1 MSTTMLTSSFSES
14 YQKMDNVLYE
24 IRDKKGILKN
34 QFYEPWKEE
43 ILNDLKILD
52 FIEENNDL
60 WVLTETGREVIKNVS
75 FKVYNQKI
83 KSKPNKSEAI
93 SLQEKS
99 KKESMKFWFW
109 LMTFVQLFIL
119 ISLILYSF

>member
-24 IRDKKGILKN
+24 IRDEKGILKN